1 MDRPVAKRTV
11 RDDNS
16 FLANYPDH
24 SYGPFGN
31 KEEVS
36 LMILFAND
44 LDHPLWT
51 VLDCK
56 YCFANDPDLSGGPA
70 FSKED
75 GPVRQNEP
83 RCKPA
88 FEESVAP
95 QLNPLSLRG
104 KLCAVQV

>member
-1 MDRPVAKRTV
+1 MDQPVAKRTV

-16 FLANYPDH
+16 FLTNYPDH

-51 VLDCK
+51 VLHCK
-56 YCFANDPDLSGGPA
+56 YFFAHDLDIPFGQSWIA
-70 FSKED
+70 NIFLHM
-75 GPVRQNEP
+75 VRIFQVG
-83 RCKPA
+83 KPFA
-88 FEESVAP
+88 KRTTKRA
-95 QLNPLSLRG
+95 
-104 KLCAVQV
+104 KI